1 MKEFEEV
8 VKKLKAIKAKRV
20 FVQFPEGL
28 KLKIQNISDDLEREG
43 FEVVLCM
50 ERVYGGCDV
59 REDEAKRLKCDAIL
73 HIAHEEFDVKSKLP
87 VVYWDYF
94 INVDPLPA
102 LEKEF
107 HKLDAFKKIG
117 LVTSLQFVHTLPKVA
132 KYLESHGKKVFIH
145 KSLQFSGQM
154 LGCRVEAGLAIEKKV
169 DAFLCVSAGKFYPL
183 GLAIRT
189 NKTVL
194 DLDLERQQ
202 IHDMKEQKM
211 CVKKIVEWNKAQLKE
226 AKKVGLIVSWKRG
239 QMFGNPDKIK
249 QQLESQGKKVYIL
262 SFDEFDS
269 EKIEGLKLDVL
280 INFACPRIGTDDL
293 ERIKIPLL
301 NWYDIYPQIKGKSKE
316 KA

>member
-28 KLKIQNISDDLEREG
+28 KLKIQNISDDLEKEG

-73 HIAHEEFDVKSKLP
+73 HIAHEDFGMKTELP
-87 VVYWDYF
+87 VVYWNYF

-107 HKLDAFKKIG
+107 HKLEAFKKIG
-117 LVTSLQFVHTLPKVA
+117 LVTSLQFVHVLPKVA

-145 KSLQFSGQM
+145 KSLQFPGQM
-154 LGCRVEAGLAIEKKV
+154 LGCRVEAGLAIENKV
-169 DAFLCVSAGKFYPL
+169 DAFLCISAGKFYPL

-194 DLDLERQQ
+194 NLDLERQQ

-211 CVKKIVEWNKAQLKE
+211 RVKKFFEWNKAQLKE
-226 AKKVGLIVSWKRG
+226 AKKVGLIVSWKCG
-239 QMFGNPDKIK
+239 QVFSNPSKIK
-249 QQLESQGKKVYIL
+249 QQLEKQGKKVYIL
-262 SFDEFDS
+262 SFDEFSSD
-269 EKIEGLKLDVL
+269 KIEGLKLDML
-280 INFACPRIGTDDL
+280 INTACPRIGTDDL

-301 NWYDIYPQIKGKSKE
+301 NWYDVADELSKE
-316 KA
+316 KT